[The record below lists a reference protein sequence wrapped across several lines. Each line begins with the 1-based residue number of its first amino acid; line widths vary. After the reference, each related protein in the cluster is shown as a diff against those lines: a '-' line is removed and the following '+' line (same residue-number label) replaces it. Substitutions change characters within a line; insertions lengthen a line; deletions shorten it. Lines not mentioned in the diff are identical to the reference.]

1 MSAQPTAR
9 CQCDLHEANRLL
21 LTVEQ
26 AQNLSLELV
35 QKPKRQELV
44 PLAGAL
50 ERIAAKD
57 LHAPKPMPFFD
68 NSAMDGY
75 AVQTQNLIGGGPY
88 TLRVMGEVAAG
99 TEGGPD
105 FNPEHAVRI
114 YTGAPMPNGF
124 DAVIAQ
130 ENCQADAGFI
140 RFDAKPCS
148 GTNVRY
154 MGSDMERGACLIE
167 KGTRI
172 APHHIGLLA
181 ANGYSAINV
190 FSKPKVAVFSTG
202 DELVTPGQPAGDGQ
216 IYDCNTP
223 MLMALLTEM
232 GIDAVNLGA
241 IADEP
246 VFTRQFLARHRNTF
260 DLIISSGS
268 VSVGER
274 DFLKTAFKEAG
285 GSIKSWKVAI
295 KPGKPVMFGRLGKTI
310 FTGLPGNPF
319 AAYVGFNL
327 FVKPQLMRLCG
338 QSATAITWQSGQAGF
353 EWNRK
358 AGRTEVFPVR
368 RVIDPGSGAEKLMR
382 LGNSVSATLYPL
394 NRADGLAMVAAE
406 CERVNPGDPIQWH
419 PFC

>member
-172 APHHIGLLA
+172 TPHHIGLLA

-202 DELVTPGQPAGDGQ
+202 DELVAPGEPIANGQ
-216 IYDCNTP
+216 IYDCNKP
-223 MLMALLTEM
+223 MLMALLAEM

-241 IADEP
+241 LPDDP
-246 VFTRQFLARHRNTF
+246 VATRGFFIRHRNAF
-260 DLIISSGS
+260 DLIVSSGS
-268 VSVGER
+268 VSVGGR
-274 DFLKTAFKEAG
+274 DFLKAAFEAAG
-285 GSIKSWKVAI
+285 GSIKSWKVAV
-295 KPGKPVMFGRLGKTI
+295 KPGKPVMFGKLGDTV

-319 AAYVGFNL
+319 AVFVGYNL
-327 FVKPQLMRLCG
+327 FVKQQVMRLSG
-338 QSATAITWQSGQAGF
+338 MAERAPEWQTAPAHFAWT
-353 EWNRK
+353 RK
-358 AGRTEVFPVR
+358 PVRAEIFPVR
-368 RVIDPGSGAEKLMR
+368 RVVSETTGEAELDR
-382 LGNSVSATLYPL
+382 LGKSVSATLYPL
-394 NRADGLAMVAAE
+394 TSADGLGMVAAD
-406 CERVNPGDPIQWH
+406 CEEIRPGDAIRWQ